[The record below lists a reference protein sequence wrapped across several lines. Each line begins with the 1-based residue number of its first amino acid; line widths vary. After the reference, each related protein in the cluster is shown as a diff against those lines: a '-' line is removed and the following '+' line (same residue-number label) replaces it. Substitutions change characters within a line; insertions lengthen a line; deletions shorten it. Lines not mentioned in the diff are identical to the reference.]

1 MFKNR
6 LQGVRG
12 ILNGSRVLTLSVA
25 IGAAFIGGLGLAAPG
40 YAGGAQGLPQAAMK
54 VARKGAARANRQTAQ
69 TPQPQENRW
78 GPVAPGR
85 RDPFSPPPKPPTG
98 TAARAQAE
106 GISGP
111 LPVGKRGLLI
121 GDLRLEGIVRQESNN
136 SMIAVVANPENRAFF
151 LRENDAVYD
160 GVVSK
165 ITPDSV
171 TFTERV
177 KEPNGQEATH
187 EVTKRLSSGS
197 GENR

>member
-12 ILNGSRVLTLSVA
+12 ILRGSRVLTLSVA
-25 IGAAFIGGLGLAAPG
+25 IGTASFCGLVLAVPG

-54 VARKGAARANRQTAQ
+54 VARKGAARANRQAAQ
-69 TPQPQENRW
+69 KPQPQENRW

-85 RDPFSPPPKPPTG
+85 RDPFSKPPPPAKG
-98 TAARAQAE
+98 ASARAQAE

-111 LPVGKRGLLI
+111 LPAGKRGLLI
-121 GDLRLEGIVRQESNN
+121 GDLRLEGIVHQTSNN
-136 SMIAVVANPENRAFF
+136 SMIAVVVSPTNLAYF

-160 GVVSK
+160 GVVTK

-171 TFTERV
+171 VFTERV
-177 KEPNGQEATH
+177 KQPNGHEVTH